1 MTNISILKSKTITNK
16 FGHKIT
22 IIKIAKASIPM
33 EYGIKVTKV
42 VDTQK
47 TAQNKLSFPFFI
59 LYFTLDDFKASLIFG
74 NYL

>member
-1 MTNISILKSKTITNK
+1 
-16 FGHKIT
+16 
-22 IIKIAKASIPM
+22 M

-59 LYFTLDDFKASLIFG
+59 FYFTLDDFKASLIFD